1 MRGGHPLLGVS
12 KGDEYGG
19 VGELEDGADGVD
31 GGDED
36 DAVRDEGQAV
46 PHADEAVE
54 KRVDVGHTRELLR
67 GSIPNDPPECR
78 PARHE
83 MSIIASSALDRLRV
97 ETWGKICILEI
108 NNLTK
113 EKQLN
118 QEKGELAGNY
128 SIF

>member
-1 MRGGHPLLGVS
+1 VRGGHPLLGVS

-19 VGELEDGADGVD
+19 VGELEGGADGVD

-54 KRVDVGHTRELLR
+54 ERVDVRHGRELLR

-78 PARHE
+78 PARHK
-83 MSIIASSALDRLRV
+83 MGLIASSALDLLRI
-97 ETWGKICILEI
+97 ETCGETCILFLL
-108 NNLTK
+108 NN
-113 EKQLN
+113 
-118 QEKGELAGNY
+118 
-128 SIF
+128 